1 MPRLKTHSLATLIA
15 ALVALTVS
23 CGKSTE
29 LTKAEE
35 ADKQIE
41 NYLGQ
46 KPYTHEH
53 GVYHLTNTP
62 SWGYEVNIGD
72 TVLLWYVGQVF
83 RSEVVFDTNVA
94 EVANQAGLQRST
106 QPLRMV
112 MGDDDNIAKG
122 LHNGLLLCR
131 DGEIAQ
137 IFCNPSYAF
146 GGDWFGVVPPWSSIA
161 YTVQVAYL
169 NGPGIIREQQLMAT
183 LDLSGLTPDTSGMY
197 IAIEGSAT
205 ANTLPSPT
213 DSVYAW
219 YSCALPNGGTIS
231 SSVEPNALLAVN
243 HPLPALMLA
252 LRQMYPGQTAT
263 VVAPSPLCYGKYGSE
278 TPAVQPYQPLRFE
291 IRLESIKGR

>member
-41 NYLGQ
+41 NYLGS

-62 SWGYEVNIGD
+62 SWGYQVNIGD

-83 RSEVVFDTNVA
+83 RSDVVFDTNVA
-94 EVANQAGLQRST
+94 EVATQAGLQRST

-112 MGDDDNIAKG
+112 MGDDNFAKG

-131 DGEIAQ
+131 QGETAQ
-137 IFCNPSYAF
+137 IFCNPSYAY
-146 GGDWFGVVPPWSSIA
+146 GGDWFGVIPPWSTIA

-169 NGPGIIREQQLMAT
+169 NGPGIIREQQLLAS

-197 IAIEGSAT
+197 IAITGTAT
-205 ANTLPSPT
+205 SSTLPSPT

-219 YSCALPNGGTIS
+219 FNYSLPNGNTLHS
-231 SSVEPNALLAVN
+231 TNQPNTLMPVAQ
-243 HPLPALMLA
+243 PLPALMLA
-252 LRQMYPGQTAT
+252 LQQMHPGQTAT
-263 VVAPSPLCYGKYGSE
+263 VIAPSPLCYGKQGSE

-291 IRLESIKGR
+291 IRLDSIKGR

>member
-1 MPRLKTHSLATLIA
+1 MA
-15 ALVALTVS
+15 ALLAS

-35 ADKQIE
+35 ADEQIE
-41 NYLGQ
+41 NYLGT
-46 KPYTHEH
+46 KPYTYEH
-53 GVYHLTNTP
+53 GVYHLTSTP
-62 SWGYEVNIGD
+62 SWGYQVNIGD

-83 RSEVVFDTNVA
+83 RSDVVFDTNVA
-94 EVANQAGLQRST
+94 EVAARSGLQRST

-112 MGDDDNIAKG
+112 MGDDNFAQG

-131 DGEIAQ
+131 DGETAQ
-137 IFCNPSYAF
+137 IFCNPSYGY
-146 GGDWFGVVPPWSSIA
+146 GGDWFGVVPPWSTIA

-169 NGPGIIREQQLMAT
+169 NGPGIIREQQLMAS

-219 YSCALPNGGTIS
+219 FSTSLPNGSPLS
-231 SSVEPNALLAVN
+231 STNEPNALLAVKQ
-243 HPLPALMLA
+243 PLPAVMLA
-252 LRQMYPGQTAT
+252 LLQMYPGQTAT
-263 VVAPSPLCYGKYGSE
+263 VIAPSPLCYGKYGSE
-278 TPAVQPYQPLRFE
+278 TPAVQPYQPLCFE
-291 IRLESIKGR
+291 IRLDSIKGR